1 MDANEQ
7 LLKAVKKREIEAVK
21 AALDAGADANATKND
36 DGIPVL
42 HLAMGHSGIVKMLLD
57 HGADPDIRD
66 NDGNC
71 ALHTAC
77 GEICHQDCDIAD
89 ARLLLER
96 GVNVDTRN
104 KFEATP
110 LIDNCWCCDN
120 SLGFI
125 KFLIEN
131 GADVNA
137 QDDRNN
143 TALLNA
149 VNDGQTEVV
158 KLLLEHGAV
167 ASADISG
174 DYGTPLDFAQSRY
187 EEFDNEC
194 WLEIMLMIKKA
205 VKGNK

>member
-1 MDANEQ
+1 MNANEQ
-7 LLKAVKKREIEAVK
+7 LVKAIYSEEIEAVK
-21 AALDAGADANATKND
+21 AALDAGADANAKS

-42 HLAMGHSGIVKMLLD
+42 HYAMPYSDIVKMLLD

-66 NDGNC
+66 NDGYC
-71 ALHTAC
+71 ALHNAC
-77 GEICHQDCDIAD
+77 GEIYHHDCDIAG

-96 GVNVDTRN
+96 GLNVDTRN
-104 KFEATP
+104 NFGETP
-110 LIDNCWCCDN
+110 LIDNCWCCEN

-131 GADVNA
+131 GAA
-137 QDDRNN
+137 A
-143 TALLNA
+143 T
-149 VNDGQTEVV
+149 
-158 KLLLEHGAV
+158 
-167 ASADISG
+167 ADISG
-174 DYGTPLDFAQSRY
+174 EYGTPLDFALSRY

>member
-1 MDANEQ
+1 MDADKQ
-7 LLKAVKKREIEAVK
+7 LLKAVYDHEIEAVK
-21 AALDAGADANATKND
+21 AALEAGADANAKSK
-36 DGIPVL
+36 DGIPAL
-42 HLAMGHSGIVKMLLD
+42 HYAMSCSDIVKMLLD

-71 ALHTAC
+71 ALHNAC
-77 GEICHQDCDIAD
+77 GEIYHHDCDIAG

-104 KFEATP
+104 KFGATP
-110 LIDNCWCCDN
+110 LIDNCWCCEN

-137 QDDRNN
+137 RDDMDN

-149 VNDGQTEVV
+149 VNDGRTDVV
-158 KLLLEHGAV
+158 KLLLEHGAA

-174 DYGTPLDFAQSRY
+174 EYGTPLDFAQSRY
-187 EEFDNEC
+187 EDFNDEC
-194 WLEIMLMIKKA
+194 WLEIMQMIKKA